1 MKKIFIAFV
10 MFFAVQAGYC
20 SVAPVT
26 ELIDTPTTSML
37 DYGGYEMQF
46 RMFAGGGVLSKL
58 NFGIFKSLNL
68 GVGWEISNII
78 GVGNVVVAPP
88 TLQLKFNVYEG
99 NIKWPSFSIGYDG
112 QGYFYDET
120 SAEFMQKG
128 KGVYVVFGKE
138 LFLPTLNF
146 NAGLNINDF
155 KEARIIGFANSS
167 VIVIDDSLMFMVECD
182 NIGKGDQVRLN
193 SGLKL
198 WITETFNID
207 FAVRNLTTSD
217 ESKFG
222 CERIFRINYQGKF

>member
-1 MKKIFIAFV
+1 MKKILV
-10 MFFAVQAGYC
+10 TLLLLFAVQAGYS

-26 ELIDTPTTSML
+26 EIIDTPTHSIL
-37 DYGGYEMQF
+37 DYSGYEMQF

-88 TLQLKFNVYEG
+88 TLQLKFNIYEG
-99 NIKWPSFSIGYDG
+99 DIKWPGFSIGYDG

-120 SAEFMQKG
+120 SAEFLQKG
-128 KGVYVVFGKE
+128 KGIYIVVGKE
-138 LFLPTLNF
+138 LFLPSLNF

-155 KEARIIGFANSS
+155 KEARVIGFVNSS
-167 VIVIDDSLMFMVECD
+167 VVVIEDALMFMLECD
-182 NIGKGDQVRLN
+182 NIGKGDMTRLN

-207 FAVRNLTTSD
+207 FAVRNLTSSD

>member
-1 MKKIFIAFV
+1 MKKILVFALLFFV
-10 MFFAVQAGYC
+10 VGAGYC

-26 ELIDTPTTSML
+26 ELIDTPAHSIL

-68 GVGWEISNII
+68 GVGWEISNLI

-88 TLQLKFNVYEG
+88 SLQLKFNIYPG
-99 NIKWPSFSIGYDG
+99 DAKWPGFSIGYDG

-128 KGVYVVFGKE
+128 KGVYAVIGKE
-138 LFLPTLNF
+138 LFLPDLNF
-146 NAGLNINDF
+146 NAGVNVNDF
-155 KEARIIGFANSS
+155 KEARLIGFVNSS
-167 VIVIDDSLMFMVECD
+167 VIVIDDTLMFMVECD
-182 NIGKGDQVRLN
+182 NIGKGDMTRLN

-198 WITETFNID
+198 WITESFNID
-207 FAVRNLTTSD
+207 FAMRNLTSSD
-217 ESKFG
+217 ETKYG